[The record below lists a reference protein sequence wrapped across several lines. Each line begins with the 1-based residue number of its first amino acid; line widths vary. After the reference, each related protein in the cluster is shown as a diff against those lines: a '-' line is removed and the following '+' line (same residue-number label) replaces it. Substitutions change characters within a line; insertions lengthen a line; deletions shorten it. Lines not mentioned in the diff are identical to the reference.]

1 MSEEQSIDTPA
12 PDAFEAQLAANA
24 TEVASESV
32 VEDVVGQDSSAVATD
47 DLALAS
53 DEDGD
58 IESEENDPNAEFRRT
73 LRGLSVTGMSSTHTQ
88 VMRRR

>member
-1 MSEEQSIDTPA
+1 MSDEQSIDTPA

-32 VEDVVGQDSSAVATD
+32 VDDVEIEESSSVASD

-58 IESEENDPNAEFRRT
+58 IESEENDPNAAVSYTHLT
-73 LRGLSVTGMSSTHTQ
+73 LPTICSV
-88 VMRRR
+88 